1 MSGFR
6 LTLHDTLDPGL
17 RSEWGAFLAAAE
29 RQHPRQDPRFAAVE
43 QAEGRTPLFA
53 VLRRDGRIASV
64 ALLSLRPH
72 RLVRGAFAEASA
84 LSGPVADDAE
94 TLAVMLDALAA
105 EPRLRRRVGRLRV
118 SPYWIRAAA
127 REAETLLSARGF
139 RTTEAERLRRTGLV
153 PLEGGREA
161 RMARLSKSARRE
173 LRRAE
178 RQGVE
183 IAPVA
188 DPAEALECLESLNRL
203 RVSRRLAPLSRAGFE
218 AGFAEINGPG
228 EIGVVLAAR
237 HEGRLVASLVLYR
250 SRDVVHGRHFAPEP
264 GLLRALSNLRI
275 SPALWLA
282 GMDWAAEKGCRFL
295 DVEDWRADPDPDDPR
310 RAIYKYKAE
319 FGPEEIERVAEHY
332 RPLNLALHA
341 PGFAPLRLRRA
352 AGRAWRGLRGRLGR

>member
-1 MSGFR
+1 MSAPE
-6 LTLHDTLDPGL
+6 LELHETLSPAL
-17 RSEWGAFLAAAE
+17 RAEWDAFLAAAD

-43 QAEGRTPLFA
+43 RAEGATPRFA
-53 VLRRDGRIASV
+53 ILRRDGRVISV

-72 RLVRGAFAEASA
+72 RLVPGAFAEATA

-94 TLAVMLDALAA
+94 TLAAMVEALAA
-105 EPRLRRRVGRLRV
+105 HPRLRGRAGRLRV
-118 SPYWIRAAA
+118 SPYWIGPAA
-127 REAETLLSARGF
+127 REARALLSARGF
-139 RTTEAERLRRTGLV
+139 RPAEASALRRTGLV

-161 RMARLSKSARRE
+161 RIARLSKSARRE

-183 IAPVA
+183 IAPA
-188 DPAEALECLESLNRL
+188 ATLPEALECLESLNRL

-218 AGFAEINGPG
+218 AGFREINGPG

-237 HEGRLVASLVLYR
+237 QEGRLAASLILYR

-264 GLLRALSNLRI
+264 ERLRALSNLRI

-295 DVEDWRADPDPDDPR
+295 DVEDWRADPAPDDPR

-319 FGPEEIERVAEHY
+319 LGPEEIERVGEHY
-332 RPLNLALHA
+332 RPLNPALHA

-352 AGRAWRGLRGRLGR
+352 AGRAWRGLRRG